1 MVGYSRG
8 VISLPPVIGE
18 PVKLE
23 WFNPQGER
31 IVSSQ
36 RVALHTG
43 EDSSRLTI
51 YNAVVEDAGIYRC
64 QATDAQGQTQEA
76 TMVLEMY
83 QKLTFHDVRSPQEFR
98 HGEVAEVVCY
108 VIASPAPVVSWF
120 YQKGF
125 KSMEIT
131 EEHYSRFQVLPN
143 NNLQIH
149 KVTKADEGVYRCEAR
164 VEARGEIDF
173 VDIEVVV
180 NGE

>member
-1 MVGYSRG
+1 M
-8 VISLPPVIGE
+8 IGE

-83 QKLTFHDVRSPQEFR
+83 RECHLH
-98 HGEVAEVVCY
+98 AIC
-108 VIASPAPVVSWF
+108 
-120 YQKGF
+120 
-125 KSMEIT
+125 
-131 EEHYSRFQVLPN
+131 N
-143 NNLQIH
+143 
-149 KVTKADEGVYRCEAR
+149 
-164 VEARGEIDF
+164 RGEHTHHPLFIPSLSIPASVGVLQTYKDMS
-173 VDIEVVV
+173 
-180 NGE
+180 

>member
-1 MVGYSRG
+1 M
-8 VISLPPVIGE
+8 IGE

-64 QATDAQGQTQEA
+64 QTTDAQGQTQEA

-83 QKLTFHDVRSPQEFR
+83 RECHLH
-98 HGEVAEVVCY
+98 AY
-108 VIASPAPVVSWF
+108 V
-120 YQKGF
+120 
-125 KSMEIT
+125 T
-131 EEHYSRFQVLPN
+131 EKNTHTTLSAFPLYPFQPL
-143 NNLQIH
+143 
-149 KVTKADEGVYRCEAR
+149 
-164 VEARGEIDF
+164 
-173 VDIEVVV
+173 
-180 NGE
+180 